1 MNEKVSTR
9 HTCDEKCHSAN
20 RKIASGRNATPGIS
34 LRAFPPI
41 SHWLSSHIRKPPPC
55 REFSRKPRRTGRS
68 RPRESS
74 RDTRTRPHAYT
85 QSYLAAL
92 MIRQL
97 GAPRRVARWARG
109 EGRRARGVGGH
120 CRGPGRLADQ
130 SQREDFFMPI
140 YGHGVGRD
148 AGRGARGAARP
159 SILNRGA
166 FPPPI
171 WTVFEV
177 ASSYNIATGPFR
189 WILQGENAVFG
200 FSSGGE
206 RGRSLARATPAGS
219 PRPHSRAVAR
229 QGRSFRGES
238 PISSFNCA
246 IQSLLFIQIRVIT
259 IQI

>member
-1 MNEKVSTR
+1 MQAEIREAEEPGRFATR
-9 HTCDEKCHSAN
+9 E
-20 RKIASGRNATPGIS
+20 
-34 LRAFPPI
+34 RA
-41 SHWLSSHIRKPPPC
+41 R
-55 REFSRKPRRTGRS
+55 
-68 RPRESS
+68 

-109 EGRRARGVGGH
+109 EGSRARGVGGH

-166 FPPPI
+166 FPPPKLF
-171 WTVFEV
+171 VFEV
-177 ASSYNIATGPFR
+177 ASSPISMVDVFSLVLR
-189 WILQGENAVFG
+189 GENGVFG
-200 FSSGGE
+200 VNSGGE
-206 RGRSLARATPAGS
+206 RGRSRARATPAGT

-238 PISSFNCA
+238 RISSFISLFYTKSPFFRSSRIRRPFKIHIIKKINPILIPEKDVRYISSFILLYSIRWSHVCA
-246 IQSLLFIQIRVIT
+246 G
-259 IQI
+259 

>member
-1 MNEKVSTR
+1 
-9 HTCDEKCHSAN
+9 
-20 RKIASGRNATPGIS
+20 
-34 LRAFPPI
+34 
-41 SHWLSSHIRKPPPC
+41 
-55 REFSRKPRRTGRS
+55 
-68 RPRESS
+68 
-74 RDTRTRPHAYT
+74 
-85 QSYLAAL
+85 

-109 EGRRARGVGGH
+109 EGSRARGVGGH

-166 FPPPI
+166 FPPPKLF
-171 WTVFEV
+171 VFEV
-177 ASSYNIATGPFR
+177 ASSPISMVDVFSLVLR
-189 WILQGENAVFG
+189 GENGVFG
-200 FSSGGE
+200 VNSGGE
-206 RGRSLARATPAGS
+206 RGRSRARATPAGT

-238 PISSFNCA
+238 RISSF
-246 IQSLLFIQIRVIT
+246 ISLFYTKSPFFRSSRIRRPFKIHLIKKNKPNSYSRKRRSVYFVLYSFIFDQVVARVRRLIMDVIRRLIAGGRRLREEDYGPSGGQPPSAT
-259 IQI
+259 IPERSALSRPCER